1 MRYNVLA
8 VAILLMFTVSG
19 AFAASAADS
28 LKQQRSRI
36 NNEITERNALLDHIH
51 FTGHNGD
58 SVQLASINASEL
70 TVAYALQALENVLEL
85 VRPAAPQKSGQT
97 QGGLGAVGESI
108 LMVCQLQLA
117 QLVSDS
123 GELKDSRIR
132 DEVQKQ
138 IENVRGACGAIAA
151 ATN

>member
-8 VAILLMFTVSG
+8 IAALLIFTTSG

-36 NNEITERNALLDHIH
+36 NVAITERNALLDRIH
-51 FTGHNGD
+51 FTGHNDD

-70 TVAYALQALENVLEL
+70 TVAYALQALENVIEL
-85 VRPAAPQKSGQT
+85 VRPAGRQKNGRS
-97 QGGLGAVGESI
+97 QGGLGGVGEPM
-108 LMVCQLQLA
+108 LMVCQFQVA
-117 QLVSDS
+117 QMVSDS
-123 GELKDSRIR
+123 AQLGDSRIR
-132 DEVQKQ
+132 EEVQKQ
-138 IENVRGACGAIAA
+138 IENVRAACGAIVA